1 MRVFGEEV
9 RSCIIVKMF
18 LKRLLHMRG
27 SPHLRWAIANGTALR
42 LKQIIMLWNV
52 LVIGKMVTFGEL

>member
-1 MRVFGEEV
+1 
-9 RSCIIVKMF
+9 
-18 LKRLLHMRG
+18 MRG